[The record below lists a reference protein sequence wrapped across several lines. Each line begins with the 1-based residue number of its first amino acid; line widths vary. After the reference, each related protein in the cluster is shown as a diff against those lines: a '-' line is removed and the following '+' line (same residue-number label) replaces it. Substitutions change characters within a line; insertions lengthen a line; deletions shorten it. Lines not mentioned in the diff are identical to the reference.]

1 MSLVL
6 DVNEVKIRADNALKS
21 DVDEARLMYQQ
32 YIMDWTDYHNETKDT
47 RNDDE
52 NIDVV
57 NKITEVW
64 ILSANMVMPATTSI
78 TATIIITITT
88 TTTTTTTSST
98 TTTTTPLQQQQVVS
112 IS

>member
-6 DVNEVKIRADNALKS
+6 DVNEVKVRADNALQK

-47 RNDDE
+47 RSDDE

-64 ILSANMVMPATTSI
+64 VLSANMVI
-78 TATIIITITT
+78 TNLLLLLILMLLYYY
-88 TTTTTTTSST
+88 SYYY
-98 TTTTTPLQQQQVVS
+98 
-112 IS
+112 